1 VKDEVAPSEISKVWQ
16 APRGHKIDTM
26 LVWKFNRIAQ
36 STKQLIDSL
45 EEFRHLGGNLIPI
58 TEQID
63 TSSSMFER
71 SLICERVMAKIVKAH
86 RRQAPR
92 ATEDES

>member
-1 VKDEVAPSEISKVWQ
+1 
-16 APRGHKIDTM
+16 M

-63 TSSSMFER
+63 TSSSIGKAMFTVISAIAEFER